1 MKGGGEREG
10 DKQTKRPLQKDARAL
25 RDRRHV
31 ARREDGQ
38 HATVAQSPC
47 IFLQGTVGGRVPP
60 IQAHH
65 PPPVRSCGL
74 EIYDYFLGLV
84 FSNKEN
90 CEKNRL
96 THQKIIV
103 DF

>member
-1 MKGGGEREG
+1 M
-10 DKQTKRPLQKDARAL
+10 

-47 IFLQGTVGGRVPP
+47 IFLQGTVGGGSLPSKPTIR
-60 IQAHH
+60 
-65 PPPVRSCGL
+65 RCGL

>member
-1 MKGGGEREG
+1 VKGGGEREG
-10 DKQTKRPLQKDARAL
+10 DKQTKRPQQKDARAL

-65 PPPVRSCGL
+65 PPPVRSCGQHPRSFQGKL
-74 EIYDYFLGLV
+74 RRKTGL
-84 FSNKEN
+84 K
-90 CEKNRL
+90 
-96 THQKIIV
+96 TQKTIV
-103 DF
+103 GF